1 MKSLSLKK
9 KKDPVFH
16 CENQAAVP
24 AQVGTNVSH
33 VGIHSN
39 HCCVLLFWSNVK
51 LNILS
56 RK

>member
-1 MKSLSLKK
+1 MKSLSLKKK

-33 VGIHSN
+33 VGIQTNAVCFCFGQMSN
-39 HCCVLLFWSNVK
+39 
-51 LNILS
+51 
-56 RK
+56 